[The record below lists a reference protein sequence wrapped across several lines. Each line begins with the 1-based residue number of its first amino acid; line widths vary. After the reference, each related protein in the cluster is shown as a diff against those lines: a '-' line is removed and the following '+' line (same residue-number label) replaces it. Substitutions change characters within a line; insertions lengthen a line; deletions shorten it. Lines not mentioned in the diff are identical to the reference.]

1 MAGAINRRR
10 PASPQSFGKAERL
23 NSKKLMDELFNKGS
37 SFVLYPFRVYW
48 MKHEQQVPS
57 QVQVLMGVSKK
68 NFASAVHRNRVKRL
82 MRESYRKN
90 KNTLTVTLTSKQE
103 NLAVAFIFSDK
114 KLPDFQPVEQKMIAV
129 LTLLS
134 EKIK

>member
-1 MAGAINRRR
+1 MAGAINRR

-37 SFVLYPFRVYW
+37 SFVLYPFRVYYL
-48 MKHEQQVPS
+48 KHEQPVPS
-57 QVQVLMGVSKK
+57 QVQVMMGVSKK
-68 NFASAVHRNRVKRL
+68 NFASAVDRNRVKRL

-90 KNTLTVTLTSKQE
+90 KNIIGVTLSAETK
-103 NLAVAFIFSDK
+103 NLAVAFLFSDK
-114 KLPDFQPVEQKMIAV
+114 KLPEYKFVEQKMIAALNS
-129 LTLLS
+129 LT

>member
-1 MAGAINRRR
+1 MAGAFNRR

-23 NSKKLMDELFNKGS
+23 NSKKLMDELFKKGS

-57 QVQVLMGVSKK
+57 QMQILMGASKK
-68 NFASAVHRNRVKRL
+68 NFARAVDRNRVKRL

-90 KNTLTVTLTSKQE
+90 KNTLTVTLPTNPK
-103 NLAVAFIFSDK
+103 NLAVAFLFSDK
-114 KLPDFQPVEQKMIAV
+114 KLPEYQFVEQKMIAA
-129 LTLLS
+129 LTMLS